1 MLFELP
7 RFSPENQNKYPVN
20 SVCWSDKVEGGVLF
34 VGGGVLVVALFRGGG
49 GRGQKNRMVG
59 VKFA

>member
-7 RFSPENQNKYPVN
+7 SFSPENQNKYPVN

-49 GRGQKNRMVG
+49 GRGAKE
-59 VKFA
+59 